1 MHDGAKNFDLTQVHH
16 RSLDNQT
23 ACIAA
28 KKAIVGIRGLVDNPC
43 FTHKDGSMKFTPW
56 DNPMGTDGFEF
67 IEYAAP
73 DPAALGRLFEQ
84 MGFAAI
90 ARHRTKNVTLYRQGE
105 INFIINAEPDSF
117 AQRFARLHGPSIC
130 AIALR
135 VHDAA
140 HAYRRALE
148 LGAWGFDSQS
158 GPMEI
163 NIPAIKG
170 IGDSLLYFVDRWRG
184 KGGAS
189 GGIGDISIYDVDF
202 VALPAAQAAPRGFG
216 LATID
221 HLTHN
226 VHRGRMKEWAE
237 FYERL
242 FNFREVRYFDIE
254 GKLTGLKSKAMTSPC
269 GKIRIPINE
278 SSDDKS
284 QIAEYLDQYHGE
296 GIQHVALAAGDI
308 YATVEAMRGNDVVFQ
323 DTIDA
328 YYDLVNQ
335 RLPGHGER
343 LDELRRLHILIDGT
357 TDQSAVRAG
366 AKPETE
372 LLLQIFTKNVIGPIF
387 FEIIQRKGDEGFG
400 EGNFRAL
407 FESIELD
414 QIRRGVLAPQADAAS
429 VA

>member
-1 MHDGAKNFDLTQVHH
+1 MDFQ
-16 RSLDNQT
+16 
-23 ACIAA
+23 
-28 KKAIVGIRGLVDNPC
+28 
-43 FTHKDGSMKFTPW
+43 PW

-73 DPAALGRLFEQ
+73 DPKALGALFEQ

-90 ARHRTKNVTLYRQGE
+90 ARHRHKDVTLYRQGQ

-117 AQRFARLHGPSIC
+117 AQRFARQHGPSIC

-135 VHDAA
+135 VKDAA
-140 HAYRRALE
+140 FAYQRALE
-148 LGAWGFDSQS
+148 LGAWGFDHHT
-158 GPMEI
+158 GPMEL

-170 IGDSLLYFVDRWRG
+170 IGDSLIYFVDRWRG
-184 KGGAS
+184 KESGNGIPEGA
-189 GGIGDISIYDVDF
+189 IGDISIYDVDF
-202 VALPAAQAAPRGFG
+202 VAIPGAEANPQGHG
-216 LATID
+216 LTYID

-242 FNFREVRYFDIE
+242 FNFREIRYFDIE

-284 QIAEYLDQYHGE
+284 QIAEYLDLYHGE
-296 GIQHVALAAGDI
+296 GIQHIALGTDNI
-308 YATVEAMRGNDVVFQ
+308 YATVAAMKAHEVVFQ
-323 DTIDA
+323 DTIDT
-328 YYDLVNQ
+328 YYDLVER
-335 RLPGHGER
+335 RLPGHGEP
-343 LDELRRLHILIDGT
+343 LDELKRLRILIDGN
-357 TDQSAVRAG
+357 SNASRR
-366 AKPETE
+366 E
-372 LLLQIFTKNVIGPIF
+372 LLLQVFTQTVIGPIF
-387 FEIIQRKGDEGFG
+387 FEIIQRKGDQGFG

-414 QIRRGVLAPQADAAS
+414 QIRRGVLQEPAAG
-429 VA
+429 